1 MNILNKHTILS
12 DCSQPPDHLVRNSVV
27 FFLNERTLGE
37 KMKAIA
43 LIFLLI
49 CTTAHADDTVAETEG
64 ELMSMA
70 SYAGICGYGLYH
82 NPDGDCVTVTEW
94 TSESTQCPKIKINNI
109 EYPTHVIDAFD
120 SMFMHPESSGNC
132 LGMYSKY
139 AYDSEYIVPV
149 ESGGDFLYSVTSYA
163 GICGYGEYH
172 LNGVCYDLSEL
183 TDETRFGCDAGSH
196 MTVATDASFMGPKD
210 KLTNPKEPR
219 CNGDYSL
226 YDFVVGT
233 NSPSLEDSRIYPLYN
248 GTLLFIG
255 ANTTDNA
262 FSVSTFEDMRKNKCS
277 VNGDNYYNIDLLGET
292 TSQPFAFPS
301 LGMCDVGFS
310 KFVVEKNCHR
320 IETSDDIKDNWL
332 CGVLCEQPE
341 YVYTNSGVC
350 STNGYCMNGDSQMR
364 LHVARPDG
372 EKYSYPLYASK
383 TSTPALNFKFLD
395 KVTNEERMCY
405 VNLVPPDA
413 INHFVGVKPNPI
425 RVGKSLDWTD
435 SSGTHTTTNL
445 ITID

>member
-1 MNILNKHTILS
+1 
-12 DCSQPPDHLVRNSVV
+12 
-27 FFLNERTLGE
+27 
-37 KMKAIA
+37 MKAIA

-49 CTTAHADDTVAETEG
+49 CTTAYADDTVAETEG

-82 NPDGDCVTVTEW
+82 NPDGKCVTVTEW
-94 TSESTQCPKIKINNI
+94 INESPQCPTIDINGTI
-109 EYPTHVIDAFD
+109 YPTHVIDAFD

-139 AYDSEYIVPV
+139 AYDPEYIVPV

-172 LNGVCYDLSEL
+172 LDGVCVAYGSEIADGGCGECAA
-183 TDETRFGCDAGSH
+183 DEKTGQIVCNAH

-320 IETSDDIKDNWL
+320 ITNQNDIDANWL
-332 CGVLCEQPE
+332 CGVLCDSAD

-383 TSTPALNFKFLD
+383 TSSPALHFKFLD
-395 KVTNEERMCY
+395 KVTNAEKMCY

-435 SSGTHTTTNL
+435 SAGPHTTTNL